1 MRGDLVA
8 LRHKIR
14 QFMPHVGVTGVNDL
28 PHLSNLGLA
37 VTMAEMGKDVD
48 RGVRDEI
55 DIVAAASQRAL
66 DVAGVKGAQEI
77 QDALPVGV

>member
-1 MRGDLVA
+1 MA
-8 LRHKIR
+8 
-14 QFMPHVGVTGVNDL
+14 HVGVAGVNDL

-48 RGVRDEI
+48 LGVGDEI
-55 DIVAAASQRAL
+55 DIVAAAVEGPIE
-66 DVAGVKGAQEI
+66 VAGVKGAQEV